1 MCGCP
6 FPPHNCF
13 ISHRKIQ
20 GGLLSSVRTVSLG
33 GLLCNP
39 GGHSPNGT
47 TSQCWDRISDWIE
60 GAEQK
65 QRALEG
71 IRPDLKATAKKVSS
85 CHWAHLLPLKT
96 WCWVCPAIGT
106 ADPWHEQLFFSLLL
120 PQNQRSS
127 LENEGAHFK
136 PQLAQV

>member
-1 MCGCP
+1 MCSCP
-6 FPPHNCF
+6 SPIHNCF
-13 ISHRKIQ
+13 IYHRKIQ

-39 GGHSPNGT
+39 GGRSPNDT
-47 TSQCWDRISDWIE
+47 TSLCWDRISDRVE

-65 QRALEG
+65 QRAPEG

-96 WCWVCPAIGT
+96 LCWVCPAIGT
-106 ADPWHEQLFFSLLL
+106 ADP
-120 PQNQRSS
+120 
-127 LENEGAHFK
+127 
-136 PQLAQV
+136 